1 MENIVSLVPDHE
13 VIEKIYWIRDKKVM
27 LDADL
32 AQLFGVSTK
41 VFNQAVNR
49 NLRRFPSDFMFELTA
64 QEFLNL
70 RSQIVTSS
78 WGGSRY
84 LPKVFTEQGV
94 AMLSGV
100 LKSDLAIDVNIQIIR
115 VFTRMREF
123 LSDQLELKKA
133 VEELLSQTKDH
144 SEKIEAIFGV
154 LQKLL
159 DERQAKRN
167 PPGYKR
173 SGE

>member
-1 MENIVSLVPDHE
+1 MENLVSLVPDHE
-13 VIEKIYWIRDKKVM
+13 VIEKIYWIRGKKVM
-27 LDADL
+27 IDSDL

-49 NLRRFPSDFMFELTA
+49 NLRRFPSDFMFELTP

-70 RSQIVTSS
+70 RSQTVTSS
-78 WGGSRY
+78 WGGTRY
-84 LPKVFTEQGV
+84 VPKVFTEQGV

-123 LSDQLELKKA
+123 LSDHLELKKA
-133 VEELLSQTKDH
+133 IEELISQGNKH
-144 SEKIEAIFGV
+144 SQKIETIFGV
-154 LQKLL
+154 LEKLL
-159 DERQAKRN
+159 EEPLDKRS
-167 PPGYKR
+167 PVGYKR
-173 SGE
+173 SSE